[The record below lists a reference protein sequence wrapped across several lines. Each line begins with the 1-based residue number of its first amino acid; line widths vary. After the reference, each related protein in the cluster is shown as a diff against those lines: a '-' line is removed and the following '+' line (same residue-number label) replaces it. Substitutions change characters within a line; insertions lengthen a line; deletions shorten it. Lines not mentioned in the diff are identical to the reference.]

1 MKVRLTKPVE
11 HRGELQPE
19 GKQLNVTEATGRY
32 LIARKKAVE
41 VDDAAK
47 PTSAGKSASKST
59 GTGKKE

>member
-1 MKVRLTKPVE
+1 MKVKLTKPVE

-19 GKQLNVTEATGRY
+19 GKQLDVTDTTGRY

-47 PTSAGKSASKST
+47 PKSAGKSAGKST
-59 GTGKKE
+59 GTGNKE